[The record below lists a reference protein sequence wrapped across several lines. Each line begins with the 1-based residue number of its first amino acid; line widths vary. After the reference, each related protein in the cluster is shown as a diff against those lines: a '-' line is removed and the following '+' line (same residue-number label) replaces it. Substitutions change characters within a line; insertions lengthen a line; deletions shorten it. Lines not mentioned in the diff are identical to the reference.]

1 MTQRDKEIIRKE
13 KDDEINPMLNF
24 MEQKETGMQAIC

>member
-13 KDDEINPMLNF
+13 HDDEINPMLNF